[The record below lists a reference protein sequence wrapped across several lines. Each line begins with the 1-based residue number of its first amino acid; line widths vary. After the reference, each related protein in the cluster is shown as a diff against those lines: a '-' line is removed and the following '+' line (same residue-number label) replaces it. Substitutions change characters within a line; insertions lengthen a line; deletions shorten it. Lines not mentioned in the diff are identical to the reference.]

1 MRAGVCSEFLHH
13 LDSDGELKVGHSSK
27 RFAAC
32 LEKAN
37 LPWDLQHL
45 LRFDWPQRS
54 GYLAHLRFNSAKEI
68 LADEFLGDLLKH
80 HFLPIGSAP
89 NGDML
94 VVRFDSD
101 RCEVGFLTHEE
112 YWDQKEDPVKIYEP
126 IAPTLESLLFRIV
139 EGRYIPTDYY
149 AAKEFNAFLTEDQG
163 PTCKRPARGER
174 KKARFNSPAKPDRR

>member
-13 LDSDGELKVGHSSK
+13 LDFDGELKVGHCSR
-27 RFAAC
+27 RFAAW

-45 LRFDWPQRS
+45 LRFNWPQRS
-54 GYLAHLRFNSAKEI
+54 GYLAHLRFNSAREI
-68 LADEFLGDLLKH
+68 LADEFLVDLLKH

-112 YWDQKEDPVKIYEP
+112 YWDQKQDPVKIYEP
-126 IAPTLESLLFRIV
+126 IAATLESLLFRIV

-149 AAKEFNAFLTEDQG
+149 AAKEFNAFLAEDQG

-174 KKARFNSPAKPDRR
+174 KKARFNNPATPDRR